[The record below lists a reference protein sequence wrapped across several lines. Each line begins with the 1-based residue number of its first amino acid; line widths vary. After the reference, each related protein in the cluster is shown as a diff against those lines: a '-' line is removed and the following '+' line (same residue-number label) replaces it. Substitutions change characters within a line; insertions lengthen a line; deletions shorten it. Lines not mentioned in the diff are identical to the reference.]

1 MTQQHW
7 SRSASLLK
15 KSSKMKVF
23 LDTDLQLNNNSFATN
38 IGLGLELG
46 VADQAGQIQYD
57 RSVTGP
63 TIHWPGRGIYFLQ
76 SHLTCTQT
84 PQPFPPFLHL
94 LLWDYTWPD
103 GPSTQ

>member
-23 LDTDLQLNNNSFATN
+23 LDTDLQLNNNSFATK

-46 VADQAGQIQYD
+46 VADRAGQI
-57 RSVTGP
+57 
-63 TIHWPGRGIYFLQ
+63 
-76 SHLTCTQT
+76 
-84 PQPFPPFLHL
+84 
-94 LLWDYTWPD
+94 
-103 GPSTQ
+103 